1 MRPKKQ
7 VSSVIRISQ
16 RERDASARATHLEA
30 ATRKFLV
37 TTHERKQ
44 MSTKTNFK
52 RIALVAVAALGLGVL
67 SSVPAQATIDAAAVV
82 TVVAGSGTTN
92 KTDSTTAATI
102 AFRYFASGGNGAAAT
117 GTDDTATI
125 QVSLGSKPAGASFSA
140 ANASSSG
147 ESGTILMTLLDTAT
161 SSGGIPVYTG
171 KPTTTAWQ
179 GASGVMG
186 ADSMTVATG
195 TGRVA
200 PSAVGFVY
208 SKWGFFLDTRVAASN
223 KVAGTYT
230 FDYVIRIFSGGV
242 LDTGKGQSGSVNY
255 VVTEAGAAAA
265 GAVSAA
271 GTSTALMSTGAT
283 YSTVTVDDTVSVSD
297 TPSSSAPVAVI
308 RVTQKQADGTPSR
321 ESITVTTSIGNVGTT
336 SAATGKTVT
345 FIGDASG
352 IQDIGIFADGTSG
365 VATITIKTTSVTFTN
380 KSATF
385 YSDTVDNYVVTQLAT
400 VIGSSAANAL
410 LVVTKDAK
418 GNQILGNTSTY
429 AYSSDL
435 NVIATGG
442 TAAVPTGTA
451 CSYSASSGG
460 HICSLTG
467 SADGTASITIKNKS
481 TGALSTKSSTAV
493 TMTVN
498 TQSAAKVSLAFDKAS
513 YAPGEAAYVRI
524 VAVDAAGKPVG
535 PNSALASLLSSAGI
549 TSSVAFGNGSD
560 TTTASTINLR
570 TTTTS
575 TSYGS
580 GGVIAGGYPSS
591 TAIGLYRVY
600 MPSSGGTVTI
610 TAKGGSILPLAN
622 QVSTTASAT
631 IADSGAAAVAAS
643 TAALAAVAALA
654 TTVASLKTL
663 ITTLT
668 NLVLKIQKKV
678 KA

>member
-1 MRPKKQ
+1 
-7 VSSVIRISQ
+7 
-16 RERDASARATHLEA
+16 
-30 ATRKFLV
+30 
-37 TTHERKQ
+37 

-52 RIALVAVAALGLGVL
+52 RIALVAIAALGLGVL
-67 SSVPAQATIDAAAVV
+67 SSAPSQATVDTAAVI
-82 TVVAGSGTTN
+82 TTAAGSGTTQVG
-92 KTDSTTAATI
+92 DSVTAATI
-102 AFRYFASGGNGAAAT
+102 AVRYFASAGNGASAT
-117 GTDDTATI
+117 GSDDTMTL
-125 QVSLGSKPAGASFSA
+125 QVSLGTKPAGAVLTGVG
-140 ANASSSG
+140 SG
-147 ESGTILMTLLDTAT
+147 ESGTILMTLLDTTT

-171 KPTTTAWQ
+171 NPTGTAWR

-186 ADSMTVATG
+186 SDSMTVATAS
-195 TGRVA
+195 GRVT
-200 PSAVGFVY
+200 PSAVGFQY
-208 SKWGFFLDTRVAASN
+208 AKFGFWLDTRIAAHN
-223 KVAGTYT
+223 KAPGTYT
-230 FDYVIRIFSGGV
+230 FDYVVRIYSGGV
-242 LDTGKGQSGSVNY
+242 LDATKGGSGSVNY
-255 VVTEAGAAAA
+255 VVSTAGAAAA

-271 GTSTALMSTGAT
+271 GTTTALMSTGAT
-283 YSTVTVDDTVSVSD
+283 YSTVTVDDAVTVSD

-308 RVTQKQADGTPSR
+308 RVTQKQADGTASR

-336 SAATGKTVT
+336 SAATGKSVT
-345 FIGDASG
+345 FIGNADG
-352 IQDIGIFADGTSG
+352 INDIGIFADGTSG
-365 VATITIKTTSVTFTN
+365 TATITIKTTSVTFSN
-380 KSATF
+380 KSVTF

-400 VIGSSAANAL
+400 VIGSSASNAL
-410 LVVTKDAK
+410 LVVAKDAK

-429 AYSSDL
+429 AYSSNLD
-435 NVIATGG
+435 VIATGG
-442 TAAVPTGTA
+442 TAALPTGTA
-451 CSYSASSGG
+451 CTYSASNGG

-467 SADGTASITIKNKS
+467 SSDGTASITIKNKS

-498 TQSAAKVSLAFDKAS
+498 TQAAAKVSLAFDKAS

-535 PNSALASLLSSAGI
+535 PNSAYANLLSSAGI
-549 TSSVAFGNGSD
+549 TSSLAFGNGSD

-580 GGVIAGGYPSS
+580 GGAINGGYPSS

-622 QVSTTASAT
+622 QVSVTASAT
-631 IADSGAAAVAAS
+631 ITDSGAAA
-643 TAALAAVAALA
+643 LAAVTALA